1 MGGGAGEEGR
11 GISTGCAKVAG
22 CEGEHTSREDRG
34 RHRVVWSDMVDG
46 MNVEKA
52 CEKVSSDRRHV
63 STASMSAQQGEAAT
77 IAMVSAARQIFEAVR
92 AGEPDSSARIQTLHG
107 TYEQQWSLLR
117 EAAAAL
123 ESPAPAVGAGA
134 ADAADHEALSEER
147 QKLRTALAARNDEVK
162 QQIDMLRQ
170 LLCASQVSGA

>member
-1 MGGGAGEEGR
+1 
-11 GISTGCAKVAG
+11 
-22 CEGEHTSREDRG
+22 
-34 RHRVVWSDMVDG
+34 
-46 MNVEKA
+46 
-52 CEKVSSDRRHV
+52 
-63 STASMSAQQGEAAT
+63 MSAQQGEAAT

-117 EAAAAL
+117 AAAAAL

-147 QKLRTALAARNDEVK
+147 QDALAVWPTEVHKQRRGAEAADLFDIDASDSPGETRARAFPACSGNGGEGKICWRACSCARRLVVS
-162 QQIDMLRQ
+162 MHSSRGRQ
-170 LLCASQVSGA
+170 VPHVWLPRACALV